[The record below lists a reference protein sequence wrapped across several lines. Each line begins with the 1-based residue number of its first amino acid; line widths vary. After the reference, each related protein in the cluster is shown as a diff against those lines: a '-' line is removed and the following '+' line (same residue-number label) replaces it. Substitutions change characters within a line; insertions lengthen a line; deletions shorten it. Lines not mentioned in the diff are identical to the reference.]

1 LTSEKKKILIIE
13 DDQLLQDFYRV
24 LFNKIG
30 FETVITEDTE
40 ELFSHLNGN
49 NVALIIMD
57 VSLRN
62 TYLETEKID
71 GAKLS
76 RYIKENFVN
85 LNVPILLVTAYSKSK
100 EGNSLLIESK
110 ADDYVL
116 KPIVSIDLFLQKV
129 NRLIYER

>member
-1 LTSEKKKILIIE
+1 MTSDKKKILIIE
-13 DDQLLQDFYRV
+13 DDQLLQDFYRI
-24 LFNKIG
+24 LFDKIG
-30 FETVITEDTE
+30 FDTIITEDTE
-40 ELFSHLNGN
+40 ELFSYLNGN
-49 NVALIIMD
+49 DVALIIMD

-62 TYLETEKID
+62 TYLGKEKID
-71 GAKLS
+71 GSKLS

-100 EGNSLLIESK
+100 DGGSLLIESK

-129 NRLIYER
+129 NRLVYER